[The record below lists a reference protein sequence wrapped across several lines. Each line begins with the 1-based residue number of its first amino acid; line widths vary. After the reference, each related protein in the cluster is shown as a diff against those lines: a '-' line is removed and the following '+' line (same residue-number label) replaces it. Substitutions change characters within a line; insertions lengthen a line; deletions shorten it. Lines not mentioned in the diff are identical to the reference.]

1 MKRILLFT
9 LAAFLLATPINA
21 KKPQLAR
28 ALWFL
33 LERQEDLE
41 KQPNDSVIV
50 TCNVIHAHGY
60 PNEPKFD
67 SRPTPHFV
75 ITIKNNSEHTAYVDL
90 QQSFVIINEELYPL
104 YIPTSE
110 VQTTSNTSMVG
121 VNLGLVGVGS
131 AGSTANTKIVHAEQ
145 FVLVPGFTKK
155 TIDVPLTK
163 WDVSMRLNGV
173 DGEIF
178 VRPGNGVADT
188 KSRDYNPPY
197 SLINQT
203 FINRGEVLNYT
214 DDNNPLTLDIR
225 LCYSFSQD
233 ISPKYTTRSVYY
245 TKYIVGSDYNKGGTF
260 SITTSR
266 ERARE
271 TFPELDSYNAAP
283 NKLQFHIW
291 APYPGFL

>member
-1 MKRILLFT
+1 MKKLLLITFAVFM
-9 LAAFLLATPINA
+9 LAIPANA
-21 KKPQLAR
+21 KKAQLAR

-33 LERQEDLE
+33 LERQDDLE

-50 TCNVIHAHGY
+50 TFNVIHAHGY

-75 ITIKNNSEHTAYVDL
+75 VTIKNNSEHTAYIDL
-90 QQSFVIINEELYPL
+90 QQSFIIINEELYPL
-104 YIPTSE
+104 YVPTSE

-131 AGSTANTKIVHAEQ
+131 AGTTANTKIVHAEQ
-145 FVLVPGFTKK
+145 YVLVPGLTKK

-163 WDVSMRLNGV
+163 WDVSMRLSGV

-178 VRPGNGVADT
+178 VRPGNGISNT

-203 FINRGEVLNYT
+203 FIKRGEVLDYT
-214 DDNNPLTLDIR
+214 DDNNPLTLDMR

-233 ISPKYTTRSVYY
+233 MSPKYTTRSVYY
-245 TKYIVGSDYNKGGTF
+245 TKHIVGSDYNKGGGF
-260 SITTSR
+260 SITTSK
-266 ERARE
+266 ERALK
-271 TFPELDSYNAAP
+271 TYPELDSYNAAP
-283 NKLQFHIW
+283 QKLQFHLW
-291 APYPGFL
+291 VPYPGFL